1 MKTFNK
7 KKYLSDIKKL
17 DNLNLYQY
25 KDLDKI
31 VKLLTITYEL
41 YTEMFRDQK
50 FQVSS
55 CMSN

>member
-17 DNLNLYQY
+17 DNLNPYQY

-31 VKLLTITYEL
+31 VKLLTITHE
-41 YTEMFRDQK
+41 
-50 FQVSS
+50 
-55 CMSN
+55 

>member
-7 KKYLSDIKKL
+7 KKYLNDIKKL

-31 VKLLTITYEL
+31 VKLLTITYE
-41 YTEMFRDQK
+41 
-50 FQVSS
+50 
-55 CMSN
+55 

>member
-31 VKLLTITYEL
+31 VKLLTITHE
-41 YTEMFRDQK
+41 
-50 FQVSS
+50 
-55 CMSN
+55 

>member
-17 DNLNLYQY
+17 DSLNLYQY

-31 VKLLTITYEL
+31 VKLLTITHE
-41 YTEMFRDQK
+41 
-50 FQVSS
+50 
-55 CMSN
+55 